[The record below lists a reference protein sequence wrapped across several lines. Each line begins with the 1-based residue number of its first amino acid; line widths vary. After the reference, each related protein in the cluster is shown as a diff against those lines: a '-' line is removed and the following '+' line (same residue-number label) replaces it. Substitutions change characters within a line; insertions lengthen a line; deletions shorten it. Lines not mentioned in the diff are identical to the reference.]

1 MSASAPPR
9 PRPRVV
15 NLLDDFGLGG
25 VTRGLS
31 VFDSDPVRAVADSSV
46 QAVGAQAAIAPRVDA
61 EVIVLHFPPSWR
73 RLLFLASLRL
83 RNPRARIIHV
93 EHSYSPEWEALKVR
107 HHWRFHAMLK
117 MAFGMVD
124 QLVCVSRGQASWLA
138 GAAGIDASKIEVIY
152 PYAENPGLD
161 ALPVPDFAARKVLR
175 IGAYGRFSEPKGFDT
190 LIRAFRDG
198 HLPGCELIMG
208 GFGPDE
214 EYLRALAGDT
224 PGISFVGKV
233 TCVADFLRDC
243 DIIAVP
249 SAWEAY
255 GQVANE
261 AREAARPIL
270 VAPVG
275 GLPEQVGDA
284 GLVVDFTDPQA
295 ITAALRQLTSDR
307 LHAMAVAGREAT
319 RDCGPHRQRQW
330 ARLIARMAA

>member
-1 MSASAPPR
+1 
-9 PRPRVV
+9 
-15 NLLDDFGLGG
+15 
-25 VTRGLS
+25 
-31 VFDSDPVRAVADSSV
+31 
-46 QAVGAQAAIAPRVDA
+46 
-61 EVIVLHFPPSWR
+61 
-73 RLLFLASLRL
+73 
-83 RNPRARIIHV
+83 
-93 EHSYSPEWEALKVR
+93 
-107 HHWRFHAMLK
+107 
-117 MAFGMVD
+117 
-124 QLVCVSRGQASWLA
+124 
-138 GAAGIDASKIEVIY
+138 
-152 PYAENPGLD
+152 
-161 ALPVPDFAARKVLR
+161 
-175 IGAYGRFSEPKGFDT
+175 
-190 LIRAFRDG
+190 
-198 HLPGCELIMG
+198 MG

-275 GLPEQVGDA
+275 GLPEQVGAA